1 MRELTKS
8 DGFDARALAALA
20 KTCAD
25 AALDARQVRKL
36 VLRAVTSRRELATD
50 PSRLRLEDVAAVLRK
65 PSAS

>member
-1 MRELTKS
+1 MANRFFTILIIPE
-8 DGFDARALAALA
+8 
-20 KTCAD
+20 KTSK
-25 AALDARQVRKL
+25 VRKL